1 MIDRYR
7 GEIEEMHAFISAW
20 FRGSVA
26 NDASL
31 YEAQFAR
38 RLDPALVNIQP
49 SGQVLTRAD
58 LLDGIR
64 AGYGGNPDFF
74 IEIEDATLRW
84 ADAGLALVTYVEF
97 QRGARNTVPSDNRR
111 ISTVLFRDTPGGAA
125 PVWLHIHETGL
136 D

>member
-7 GEIEEMHAFISAW
+7 TEIEEMHAFIAGW
-20 FRGSVA
+20 FQGSVA
-26 NDASL
+26 QDAAL
-31 YEAQFAR
+31 FEAQFAR

-64 AGYGGNPDFF
+64 AGYGGNSKFS
-74 IEIEDATLRW
+74 IEIDDVALRW
-84 ADAGLALVTYVEF
+84 ADDGLALVTYVEF

-111 ISTVLFRDTPGGAA
+111 ISTVLFRDAPGAA
-125 PVWLHIHETGL
+125 QPVWLHIHETGL